1 MFDDVL
7 DTSRLPP
14 PPPASWGVFGVE
26 KHNNDND
33 DDHVA
38 ATQIDYDDNS
48 QAPAEDNLEAL
59 TVEPDNELLKSP
71 TPLGRWAREFDEPSP
86 PYYEGS
92 LFQAT
97 ASLVAAEV
105 SKQHKR
111 MLQNDGPV
119 QLNWPF
125 SLGRT
130 PERKRGQAMGSG
142 SVEQANSML
151 SIERGDAI
159 PSARGSVEQANSMLS
174 VERGEATP
182 PARDMLT
189 TVTA

>member
-1 MFDDVL
+1 
-7 DTSRLPP
+7 
-14 PPPASWGVFGVE
+14 
-26 KHNNDND
+26 
-33 DDHVA
+33 
-38 ATQIDYDDNS
+38 
-48 QAPAEDNLEAL
+48 
-59 TVEPDNELLKSP
+59 
-71 TPLGRWAREFDEPSP
+71 
-86 PYYEGS
+86 
-92 LFQAT
+92 
-97 ASLVAAEV
+97 
-105 SKQHKR
+105 

-174 VERGEATP
+174 VERGEAIP

-189 TVTA
+189 TGVLLHRTREKKIFRVIVRAIAMASPSPM